1 MFNNLNILEMFFQE
15 PGREFNVREVAR
27 LTNKAPATVSKK
39 LKQLEQKKIL
49 KMRSERGFDLYSADL
64 LSDSYKDIKTYYTI
78 RKIRES
84 GIIDALNRYYL
95 KPTIALFGSSAIGM
109 DAELSDIDMLIV
121 SEKTKRMDTSRYE
134 KIIKRHVQL
143 FCVKEIRDL
152 KNEHLI
158 NNVLNGITL
167 QGKLKWI

>member
-1 MFNNLNILEMFFQE
+1 
-15 PGREFNVREVAR
+15 
-27 LTNKAPATVSKK
+27 
-39 LKQLEQKKIL
+39 
-49 KMRSERGFDLYSADL
+49 
-64 LSDSYKDIKTYYTI
+64 
-78 RKIRES
+78 
-84 GIIDALNRYYL
+84 
-95 KPTIALFGSSAIGM
+95 M